1 MFEFF
6 MNKWLVA
13 AGVLAVLL
21 IAAVAFAH
29 GHGPRGG
36 DWWGTKGW
44 KDVGGKAGKKGAY
57 GLTRPLPPADVTL
70 NVATRQVTISGDG
83 IKVVLTVDVVGVDVT
98 RFGRVVYGTG
108 TVELGGVSYTVKS
121 VTGSLGVDAARF
133 TIYTG
138 NAIIE
143 IKYHDGRY
151 YYHNGM
157 YYAVVK
163 PLGTAGYQ
171 QFSGTATLTVS

>member
-1 MFEFF
+1 

-21 IAAVAFAH
+21 VAAVAFAH
-29 GHGPRGG
+29 GHEARGS
-36 DWWGTKGW
+36 DWWGPKAGW
-44 KDVGGKAGKKGAY
+44 KDVGGKAGKKGADGWGRGADY
-57 GLTRPLPPADVTL
+57 ADVTL
-70 NVATRQVTISGDG
+70 SVATRQVTISGDG
-83 IKVVLTVDVVGVDVT
+83 IKAAFTVDVVGVNVT

-108 TVELGGVSYTVKS
+108 TVELGGVSYTAKS
-121 VTGSLGVDAARF
+121 VAGFLGGNAARF

-138 NAIIE
+138 NAIIK
-143 IKYHDGRY
+143 IKYY
-151 YYHNGM
+151 NGM

-171 QFSGTATLTVS
+171 QFNGTATLTVS

>member
-1 MFEFF
+1 VCRFF

-29 GHGPRGG
+29 GHGARGS
-36 DWWGTKGW
+36 DWWGSKGW
-44 KDVGGKAGKKGAY
+44 KDVGGKAGKKGAD
-57 GLTRPLPPADVTL
+57 GWGGGGAGCGANVTL
-70 NVATRQVTISGDG
+70 SVATRQVSISGDG
-83 IKVVLTVDVVGVDVT
+83 IKAELTVDVVGVNVT

-108 TVELGGVSYTVKS
+108 SVELGGVSYTAKS
-121 VTGSLGVDAARF
+121 VAGFLGGDAARF

-138 NAIIE
+138 NAIIK
-143 IKYHDGRY
+143 IKYY
-151 YYHNGM
+151 NGM

-163 PLGTAGYQ
+163 PLGTAAFQ
-171 QFSGTATLTVS
+171 QFNGTATLTVT